1 VLLHALLN
9 PDRDQRFRP
18 PRACEMMARETA
30 VAFDA
35 LAAMPNAFFRRS
47 A

>member
-1 VLLHALLN
+1 MERV
-9 PDRDQRFRP
+9 
-18 PRACEMMARETA
+18 TA